1 MKQLILATLAG
12 MSLGILAGC
21 DQRTQGPAQPTPLT
35 SFNKADANQDGV
47 IERHEATHI
56 ANHPF
61 GEVDTDDN
69 EAVSF
74 DEFEVAL
81 RNPGQPPPR
90 G

>member
-1 MKQLILATLAG
+1 M
-12 MSLGILAGC
+12 
-21 DQRTQGPAQPTPLT
+21 

-47 IERHEATHI
+47 LERHEATHI

-61 GEVDTDDN
+61 SYVDTDEN
-69 EAVSF
+69 QAVSF

-90 G
+90 S